1 MTFNSLSQIGYRAI
15 TPLMKRYALRFLHEK
30 NVSRKQENLIQE
42 KFRRIQGTSI
52 GRKMGVT
59 SGSSVENLPLTT
71 YDFYK
76 PYFANPNPGDL
87 MYPIE
92 DYVKALTSGSM
103 GKPKTFLLP
112 KKGIWDNLTKTGL
125 SFMFLSTHDGDKFCF
140 EVGDSVYRNIP
151 GGSYLSG
158 FLSGTFQSRRS
169 ALVKQVPELEM
180 TYHEK
185 VDYFIENYPDIQVA
199 YMTVT
204 TLLDEVYPRI
214 GKPFHLK
221 GFITQDRSAGVLKEK
236 IREVTGN
243 YPKVTYGSTE
253 TLFSG
258 LPSIEFPGCF
268 FLDWRNMYCEF
279 MPEEKS
285 VETSEGLVE
294 KSDAET
300 LPLMDVESGKRYQL
314 IATPFGNDLTRYV
327 TPDIFECVSNGDS
340 ILETELPIFSFY
352 ARKDKLIVLH
362 NFTRI
367 AEEEILNVLRD
378 TSIPFKDF
386 TARVELEGARDF
398 MAIYIELSSPMDAA
412 EVSSRIHEELLKIDK
427 DWRDLSEMMKYI
439 PLKTHILPDGA
450 FSRYLANKPGM
461 PRIER
466 IGMRENRLDELL
478 NRN

>member
-1 MTFNSLSQIGYRAI
+1 MAFNYISKIGYRAI
-15 TPLMKRYALRFLHEK
+15 TPLMERYALGFLHEK
-30 NVSRKQENLIQE
+30 KVTSKQEGLMQE
-42 KFRRIQGTSI
+42 KLGRIRDTSI
-52 GRKMGVT
+52 GRKMGVA
-59 SGSSVENLPLTT
+59 SGSSVDKLPLTT

-76 PYFANPNPGDL
+76 PYFTNPKPGDL

-92 DYVKALTSGSM
+92 DYVKAMTSGSM

-125 SFMFLSTHDGDKFCF
+125 SFMFLSTHDGEKICF

-158 FLSGTFQSRRS
+158 FLSDTFESRRS
-169 ALVKQVPELEM
+169 ALVRQVPELEM

-185 VDYFIENYPDIQVA
+185 VDYFIENYPEIQVA

-214 GKPFHLK
+214 GKPFQLK
-221 GFITQDRSAGVLKEK
+221 GFITQDRSAEVLKEK
-236 IREVTGN
+236 IREITGN

-279 MPEEKS
+279 LPEEKS
-285 VETSEGLVE
+285 VETEEGLVE
-294 KSDAET
+294 ESTSDT
-300 LPLMDVESGKRYQL
+300 LKLMEVEAGKRYQL
-314 IATPFGNDLTRYV
+314 IATPFGNDMTRYV
-327 TPDIFECVSNGDS
+327 TPDIFECVSNGDG
-340 ILETELPIFSFY
+340 ILETELPIFSFF
-352 ARKDKLIVLH
+352 ARKDRLIVLH

-378 TSIPFKDF
+378 TAVPFKDF
-386 TARVELEGARDF
+386 TARVEIEGARDY
-398 MAIYIELSSPMDAA
+398 MTIYMELSSPMDTA
-412 EVSSRIHEELLKIDK
+412 EVSSRIHEELLRIDK

-439 PLKTHILPDGA
+439 PLKIHLLPEGA
-450 FSRYLANKPGM
+450 FSRYLAKKQGM

-466 IGMRENRLDELL
+466 IGMRDERLTELL
-478 NRN
+478 SAS